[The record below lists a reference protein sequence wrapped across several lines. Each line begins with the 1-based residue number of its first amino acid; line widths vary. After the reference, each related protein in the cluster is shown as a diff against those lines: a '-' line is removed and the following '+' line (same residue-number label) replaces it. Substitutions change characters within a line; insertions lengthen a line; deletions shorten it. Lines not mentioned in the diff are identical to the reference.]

1 MKKIYLS
8 GKHGDGKYAVVDNED
23 YERLSKYSW
32 SFHPITGYPQRSY
45 KHKKKTKTQF
55 LHKLVLNNT
64 NSQHIDHINGKKLDN
79 RKSNLRPCTASQ
91 NHQNIKKCKG
101 KSGYKGVYYHENAN
115 RNKKYQA
122 YITLNYKRKTL
133 GWFYTAE
140 EAAIAYNTAAKKM
153 FKEFASI
160 NNVQKIHQQET

>member
-1 MKKIYLS
+1 MH
-8 GKHGDGKYAVVDNED
+8 GKNKCAIVDD
-23 YERLSKYSW
+23 DDFSRLSKYSW

-45 KHKKKTKTQF
+45 KHKKKSKTQF
-55 LHKLVLNNT
+55 LHRLVLKDI
-64 NSQHIDHINGKKLDN
+64 SYQHIDHINGNKLDN

-101 KSGYKGVYYHENAN
+101 KSGYKGVYFHENAN
-115 RNKKYQA
+115 RNKRYQA

-140 EAAIAYNTAAKKM
+140 EAALAYNAAAKEM
-153 FKEFASI
+153 FKEFASF
-160 NNVQKIHQQET
+160 NNVQKIDRQET